1 MVNIIASE
9 KAKEFFDSYH
19 ERHYLKGEQIISPD
33 EPNDLVYYLVSGRI
47 KKYSLNYKGEEII
60 LTVFRPGS
68 FLPIDQAVGQKLKNR
83 YYFAADTD
91 ITVRVAPS
99 KDVTQ
104 MLAKNPDVTLALL
117 HRVNRG
123 LHEFQNRSLS
133 LMTGNALNRVAYE
146 IYIEAKNFGKKI
158 NKSELNIDLS
168 ERGIASRTGL
178 TRETVNREIRK
189 LKDAGAVS
197 IKHGSITIKD
207 LDILEKK
214 LYKKL
219 I

>member
-1 MVNIIASE
+1 VVNLIASE
-9 KAKEFFDSYH
+9 KTKEFFYSYH
-19 ERHYLKGEQIISPD
+19 ERHYLKGDQIISPD

-68 FLPIDQAVGQKLKNR
+68 FLPIDLAIGQKLKNR
-83 YYFAADTD
+83 YFFAADTD
-91 ITVRVAPS
+91 IAVRVAPA
-99 KDVTQ
+99 KDVTE
-104 MLAKNPDVTLALL
+104 MLANNPDVALSLL

-146 IYIEAKNFGKKI
+146 IYIEGKNFGRKI
-158 NKSELNIDLS
+158 SKTDTCIDLS

-189 LKDAGAVS
+189 LKEAGAVS
-197 IKHGSITIKD
+197 VKHGSITIKD
-207 LDILEKK
+207 LNILEKK

>member
-1 MVNIIASE
+1 MINPIASS
-9 KAKEFFDSYH
+9 KTKEFFGKYH
-19 ERHYLKGEQIISPD
+19 ERHYLKGDVIISPD
-33 EPNDLVYYLVSGRI
+33 EVNDHVYYLVSGKI
-47 KKYSLNYKGEEII
+47 KKYSLNYKGEEIV

-68 FLPIDQAVGQKLKNR
+68 FMPIDHAIGQEFKNR

-99 KDVTQ
+99 KEVTN
-104 MLAKNPDVTLALL
+104 MLSNNPDVALTLL
-117 HRVNRG
+117 HRVNRA
-123 LHEFQNRSLS
+123 LHEFQDRSLS

-146 IYIEAKNFGKKI
+146 IYIEAKRFGQKA
-158 NKSELNIDLS
+158 NKNELNIELS

-178 TRETVNREIRK
+178 SRETVNREIRK
-189 LKDAGAVS
+189 LKDANCVS
-197 IKHGSITIKD
+197 VNHGSITVKD
-207 LDILEKK
+207 LEILEKK